1 MLENLI
7 FLFDDGTYLFARW
20 RSWIKWNLLKLSIL
34 YICPQFAI
42 CHQILWFID
51 LRARARRSNIT
62 IDFVADLATRKCSTD
77 GFWISEDGLEAP
89 DPSWTNFTGCFTA
102 DVAKVIDGYYGKN
115 SSSKKTTF
123 LTLSRLNLK
132 NFFQFLGYFY
142 TVAYHTRIFEMVG
155 YSVSFVSILASLCI
169 LSAFR

>member
-7 FLFDDGTYLFARW
+7 FSFDDGTYLFARW

-115 SSSKKTTF
+115 SSSKKHF
-123 LTLSRLNLK
+123 LTFSDFYMIFF
-132 NFFQFLGYFY
+132 NFSGYFY